1 MIDMNI
7 NSQNAKKIDS
17 YINDYKSIS
26 DLNDHEKVR
35 IQGKKVKLPV
45 FRLPLNYLFYN
56 AGNGRFAKEYLKLQ
70 KEQKHELDPLIQE
83 HADLIQ
89 TMLLD
94 QNPGKTDWLENNLR
108 DEGQQEYGIITH
120 DGYVINGNRRLSVLK
135 SRLSGK
141 GNDEHEYM
149 KVARLPKNIDEIDV
163 IKIELEK
170 QMAREQKL
178 DYGPINELLKIEHGI
193 KSKLTTSQIAAT
205 IGYTKEEIE
214 EKMARLELIRDYL
227 DFIGEPDNFEAVDDI
242 NDHFI
247 DLHDKIFSD
256 KLLKQKRF
264 NSGELDKIKNIAF
277 ATMKAKV
284 PSKALRKIPKMV
296 TNPKIRDSFF
306 GAAKVA
312 KPSTAKETLEI
323 FKVCETR
330 LQAETDKGKP
340 AKLLNSI
347 LATFDSVD
355 FHHPELKQEENK
367 NMIKKIIEYMESLK
381 KFS

>member
-1 MIDMNI
+1 MKI

-17 YINDYKSIS
+17 YINDYKPQA
-26 DLNDHEKVR
+26 DLNDTEKVR
-35 IQGKKVKLPV
+35 IQDKVIKISV
-45 FRLPLNYLFYN
+45 YRLPLDYLFYN
-56 AGNGRFAKEYLKLQ
+56 IENGRFAKEYLNLKKVTGELNPENSKDA
-70 KEQKHELDPLIQE
+70 KEIEKMLRGQSISKTQWLKDDIK
-83 HADLIQ
+83 
-89 TMLLD
+89 TM
-94 QNPGKTDWLENNLR
+94 
-108 DEGQQEYGIITH
+108 GQQEYGIITH
-120 DGYVINGNRRLSVLK
+120 DGFVINGNRRMSVLH
-135 SRLSGK
+135 LLA
-141 GNDEHEYM
+141 DENPDYGYM
-149 KVARLPKNIDEIDV
+149 NVARLPNNVEESDIY
-163 IKIELEK
+163 KIELGK

-205 IGYTKEEIE
+205 IGYTTEEIE
-214 EKMARLELIRDYL
+214 EKMTRLELIRDYL

-312 KPSTAKETLEI
+312 KPSSAKETLEI

-355 FHHPELKQEENK
+355 FQHPELKQEENK
-367 NMIKKIIEYMESLK
+367 NMIKKIIIYLESLK

>member
-1 MIDMNI
+1 MKI

-17 YINDYKSIS
+17 YINDYKEQA
-26 DLNDHEKVR
+26 DLNDTEKVR
-35 IQGKKVKLPV
+35 IQDKVVKIPAY
-45 FRLPLNYLFYN
+45 RIPLDYLFYN
-56 AGNGRFAKEYLKLQ
+56 VENGRFAKEYLNVKKALKRELNPENSDDA
-70 KEQKHELDPLIQE
+70 KEIEKMLRGQSTSKTLWLKD
-83 HADLIQ
+83 DLE
-89 TMLLD
+89 TM
-94 QNPGKTDWLENNLR
+94 
-108 DEGQQEYGIITH
+108 GQQEYGIITH
-120 DGYVINGNRRLSVLK
+120 DGFVINGNRRMSVLHLLADK
-135 SRLSGK
+135 NPDYG
-141 GNDEHEYM
+141 YM
-149 KVARLPKNIDEIDV
+149 NVARLPNNVEESDIY
-163 IKIELEK
+163 KIELGK

-193 KSKLTTSQIAAT
+193 KSKLTTAQIAAT

-247 DLHDKIFSD
+247 DLHDKIFSE

-284 PSKALRKIPKMV
+284 PAKALRKIPKMV
-296 TNPKIRDSFF
+296 TNPKIRSSFF
-306 GAAKVA
+306 EAAKVA
-312 KPSTAKETLEI
+312 KPSSAKETLEI

>member
-17 YINDYKSIS
+17 YINDYKSIA

-35 IQGKKVKLPV
+35 IQGKKVKRPV
-45 FRLPLNYLFYN
+45 YRLPLNYLLYN

-70 KEQKHELDPLIQE
+70 KEMKHELDPLIPE
-83 HADLIQ
+83 HADRIEK
-89 TMLLD
+89 MLLE

-178 DYGPINELLKIEHGI
+178 DYGPINNLLKIKNCRTKGM
-193 KSKLTTSQIAAT
+193 TVQQIAST
-205 IGYTKEEIE
+205 IGFTIVEIE
-214 EKMARLELIRDYL
+214 NDLEKLELIQKYL
-227 DFIGEPDNFEAVDDI
+227 KFICQPDNFEAVDELS
-242 NDHFI
+242 DHFG
-247 DLHDKIFSD
+247 DSLKYTFS
-256 KLLKQKRF
+256 KKQLKKKRF
-264 NSGELDKIKNIAF
+264 TPRQLMDARDITF
-277 ATMKAKV
+277 ALMQAKV
-284 PSKALRKIPKMV
+284 PTKALRALPDMMDHKDIGPVFFSATSHTKS
-296 TNPKIRDSFF
+296 NPE
-306 GAAKVA
+306 KV
-312 KPSTAKETLEI
+312 LEI
-323 FKVCETR
+323 FETCQIR
-330 LQAETDKGKP
+330 KKAIIDSKKP
-340 AKLLNSI
+340 IKQLNNI
-347 LATFDSVD
+347 LGIAVSVD
-355 FHHPELKQEENK
+355 LTHPELKKQENK
-367 NMIKKIIEYMESLK
+367 VLINNVLKFAKKLE

>member
-1 MIDMNI
+1 MIGMKI

-17 YINDYKSIS
+17 YITDYKEQA
-26 DLNDHEKVR
+26 DLNDTEKVR
-35 IQGKKVKLPV
+35 IQDKVIKIDV
-45 FRLPLNYLFYN
+45 FRLPLDYLFYN
-56 AGNGRFAKEYLKLQ
+56 IENGRFAKEYLNLKKVTGELNPENSKDA
-70 KEQKHELDPLIQE
+70 KEIEKMLRGQSISKTQWLKDDIK
-83 HADLIQ
+83 
-89 TMLLD
+89 TM
-94 QNPGKTDWLENNLR
+94 
-108 DEGQQEYGIITH
+108 GQQEYGIITH
-120 DGYVINGNRRLSVLK
+120 DGFVINGNRRMSVLH
-135 SRLSGK
+135 LLA
-141 GNDEHEYM
+141 DENPDYGYM
-149 KVARLPKNIDEIDV
+149 NVARLPSNVEESDIY
-163 IKIELEK
+163 KIELGK

-193 KSKLTTSQIAAT
+193 KSKLTSAQIAAT

-242 NDHFI
+242 NEHFI
-247 DLHDKIFSD
+247 DLHDKIFSE

-284 PSKALRKIPKMV
+284 PAKALRKIPKMV
-296 TNPKIRDSFF
+296 TNPKIRSSFF
-306 GAAKVA
+306 EAAKVA
-312 KPSTAKETLEI
+312 KPSSAKEALEI

-367 NMIKKIIEYMESLK
+367 NMIKKIIEYMDNLK

>member
-1 MIDMNI
+1 MNI

-17 YINDYKSIS
+17 YINDYKPQA
-26 DLNDHEKVR
+26 DLNDTEKVR
-35 IQGKKVKLPV
+35 IQDKVIKIDV
-45 FRLPLNYLFYN
+45 YRLPLDYLFYN
-56 AGNGRFAKEYLKLQ
+56 IENGRFAKEYLNLKKVTGELNPENSKDA
-70 KEQKHELDPLIQE
+70 KEIEKMLRGQNISKTQWLKDDIK
-83 HADLIQ
+83 
-89 TMLLD
+89 TM
-94 QNPGKTDWLENNLR
+94 
-108 DEGQQEYGIITH
+108 GQQEYGIITH
-120 DGYVINGNRRLSVLK
+120 DGFVINGNRRMSVLH
-135 SRLSGK
+135 LLA
-141 GNDEHEYM
+141 DENPDYGYM
-149 KVARLPKNIDEIDV
+149 NVARLPNNVEESDIY
-163 IKIELEK
+163 KIELGK

-205 IGYTKEEIE
+205 IGYTTEEIE
-214 EKMARLELIRDYL
+214 EKMTRLELIRDYL

-306 GAAKVA
+306 EAAKVA
-312 KPSTAKETLEI
+312 KPSSAKETLEI

-355 FHHPELKQEENK
+355 FQHPELKQEENK
-367 NMIKKIIEYMESLK
+367 NMIKKIIIYLESLK

>member
-1 MIDMNI
+1 MIGMKI

-70 KEQKHELDPLIQE
+70 KEMKHELDPLIPE
-83 HADLIQ
+83 HADRIEK
-89 TMLLD
+89 MLLG

-108 DEGQQEYGIITH
+108 DDGQQEYGIITH

-149 KVARLPKNIDEIDV
+149 NVGRLPSSVEEIDV

-178 DYGPINELLKIEHGI
+178 DYGPINNLLKIKNCRTAG
-193 KSKLTTSQIAAT
+193 LTVPQIAST
-205 IGYTKEEIE
+205 IGFTVVEIE
-214 EKMARLELIRDYL
+214 NDLEKLELIRKYL
-227 DFIGEPDNFEAVDDI
+227 KFIGQPDNFDAVDELS
-242 NDHFI
+242 DHFG
-247 DLHDKIFSD
+247 DSLKYTFS
-256 KLLKQKRF
+256 KKQLEKKRF
-264 NSGELDKIKNIAF
+264 TPKQLLDAKDITF
-277 ATMKAKV
+277 ALMQAKV
-284 PSKALRKIPKMV
+284 PTKALRSLPDMMDHKDIGPVFFSATSHAKS
-296 TNPKIRDSFF
+296 NPE
-306 GAAKVA
+306 KV
-312 KPSTAKETLEI
+312 LEI
-323 FKVCETR
+323 FETCQLR
-330 LQAETDKGKP
+330 KK
-340 AKLLNSI
+340 SI
-347 LATFDSVD
+347 LDSKKPIKQLNGILGIAVSVD
-355 FHHPELKQEENK
+355 LTHPALKEPENK
-367 NMIKKIIEYMESLK
+367 VLINNVLEFAKKLE